1 LHVCTDL
8 ILALRR
14 FFLFQAEDGIRDRNV
29 TGVQTCALP
38 ISACSGNN
46 DAPDDSDELAS
57 LDVDFQLPESA
68 DLEETVELKAI
79 VTYGDEK
86 VTDAEVEFE
95 YWEKGDEE
103 NSTRIEAENNED
115 GTYTEDVSFDRDG

>member
-1 LHVCTDL
+1 MKKIRMMLVVL
-8 ILALRR
+8 LLGIL
-14 FFLFQAEDGIRDRNV
+14 
-29 TGVQTCALP
+29 
-38 ISACSGNN
+38 SACSGNN

-115 GTYTEDVSFDRDG
+115 GTYTARSEEHTSELQSRFELVCR